1 MRRAGH
7 LSYQEN
13 GGREMRVKFVEFEKN
28 QMVLCTPCCYWKHHC
43 THTRYPKCNCTPLR
57 KDGKQGYFVAVQSK
71 PRAGKYERLL
81 KALLKCFTVES
92 KLLLIS
98 GHLSMLT
105 PKNEQQLIAI
115 KQRMEKGVKV

>member
-1 MRRAGH
+1 MIKLVVQKSRCDICHYGKDH
-7 LSYQEN
+7 
-13 GGREMRVKFVEFEKN
+13 
-28 QMVLCTPCCYWKHHC
+28 
-43 THTRYPKCNCTPLR
+43 KCGCPQDKECGTA
-57 KDGKQGYFVAVQSK
+57 GYFVKESK

-115 KQRMEKGVKV
+115 KEAMEKGVKV